1 MNDMCYFLFVLV
13 VLAPICH
20 GAWVTLLGGTSLTGP
35 VTTNSVL
42 ADISL
47 EDGLAVSYSQTDSQI
62 SLAPFDD
69 DWAAVDEGTLVGD
82 LTVVSGASNIVSV
95 LFGDADDPF
104 SADND
109 FTAFATNRVLGA
121 QKFAYIGYEEGIG
134 NVVEIRGDVH
144 PQNFNARIE
153 FQRDSIAR
161 STCVFTTNGTPV
173 YSYVNQSIPRRTEP
187 EGNDE
192 CVEAFGDYNPP
203 PNGHVY
209 DVDTPGFPNYFLTAY
224 PNGHY
229 FLVRMNFAQYAV
241 YNGRRCAN
249 DFLWFSRTT
258 VIRAMQNGHYGFDF
272 LNRNGRMD
280 DNVSGTGSTD
290 ILW

>member
-95 LFGDADDPF
+95 LFGDADDP
-104 SADND
+104 A
-109 FTAFATNRVLGA
+109 FTIESDGQWTILPSGQFASHLDTALSLPIQTNRLSFVLRTPHGQPHITA
-121 QKFAYIGYEEGIG
+121 RTSTNMAAYT
-134 NVVEIRGDVH
+134 DH
-144 PQNFNARIE
+144 PPI
-153 FQRDSIAR
+153 
-161 STCVFTTNGTPV
+161 TW
-173 YSYVNQSIPRRTEP
+173 
-187 EGNDE
+187 
-192 CVEAFGDYNPP
+192 
-203 PNGHVY
+203 H
-209 DVDTPGFPNYFLTAY
+209 
-224 PNGHY
+224 
-229 FLVRMNFAQYAV
+229 
-241 YNGRRCAN
+241 
-249 DFLWFSRTT
+249 
-258 VIRAMQNGHYGFDF
+258 
-272 LNRNGRMD
+272 
-280 DNVSGTGSTD
+280 
-290 ILW
+290 